1 MCCYCFLIG
10 FLIGKLVTLKKDL
23 DTSSTNTALDPTKT
37 YWKIVRYRKG
47 TKEWEKNID
56 DPAVAYSRKLN
67 QFSDFLINVIHAKA
81 HMND

>member
-1 MCCYCFLIG
+1 MLAYCFLCCYCFLIG

-47 TKEWEKNID
+47 TK
-56 DPAVAYSRKLN
+56 
-67 QFSDFLINVIHAKA
+67 
-81 HMND
+81 